1 MASISA
7 TANFKKLGQV
17 LNPKHFFCFLK
28 EDADTIIDVHYQ
40 GLFTPTPLIY
50 FDGVK
55 ASVPQTVVKKM
66 NFGDF
71 IPFLE
76 KLTNGRC
83 RDVYYCPHEVR
94 LSEGLHAIQ
103 NDCDFNEFLEDMN
116 EKKRL
121 MYVDHHHEPLF
132 DWIQEEEAEFE
143 DEDLV
148 SIDDV
153 DSILEDGLKAQ
164 HVEDDEVIS
173 LKRNFNDPF
182 LNKLCP
188 IQNDDL
194 VEEDHNAIRPIYPRH
209 DHTQEW
215 NQMKPRLGMKCSTTA
230 ELKYSLS
237 CYAVENGYDLWY
249 EKNGKTRL
257 LVRCCKGKHPTC
269 PFRLYASWMKEEHTF
284 QCSRACKLG
293 SIVTYK
299 WIGKQF
305 VNDVLES
312 PKLSLRKM
320 KALVSKRYNI
330 NVSVG
335 HCRNAKKLALSEV
348 EGSLKEHYA
357 KLWDYAAE
365 IRRANPGSH
374 VEVFLEPQTD
384 NNVVFDRFYV
394 SFKGVVD
401 GWLDGC
407 RKVIGV
413 DGCFLKGVCRGELL
427 STVGRDANNNIYP
440 LAWAIVNVENKRTWK
455 WFLDNLMED
464 IGGGEW
470 SWHYN
475 PLRWPQA
482 VKERLPDVEHR
493 LCARHILANFH
504 KKFKGE
510 QYFKPFWRAVN
521 ATTVPK
527 FEATMNE
534 IKSLESRAYDY
545 LIERDPRR
553 KPLITMLE
561 DIRCW
566 AMQRLWMQKQNGL
579 SWDLDICPSI
589 RREIEDLKELQR
601 FWVPYVSGY
610 KEFEVFLGN
619 ERYAVNLNQRA
630 CGCRSWQ
637 LTGIPCVHAI
647 SAISSLN
654 LDVEAF
660 VSNSYT
666 KASFLSSYEYNIHP
680 LNDSSEWPHVEGL
693 HTILPPLKRRL
704 PGRPCVKRKRDQAE
718 RELSGHTRHT
728 VSRAGIPLRCTIC
741 HQTGHNKA
749 TCPSKPTPAPT
760 TACPSHSTPDSSATG
775 PSHVKKAPVKKVPVK
790 K

>member
-1 MASISA
+1 MA
-7 TANFKKLGQV
+7 
-17 LNPKHFFCFLK
+17 
-28 EDADTIIDVHYQ
+28 EDADTIVDVHYQ

-55 ASVPQTVVKKM
+55 ASVPQKVVKKM

-103 NDCDFNEFLEDMN
+103 NDCNFNEFLEDMN

-121 MYVDHHHEPLF
+121 DVYVDHHHEPLF
-132 DWIQEEEAEFE
+132 DWIQEEEAELE

-215 NQMKPRLGMKCSTTA
+215 NQMKPRLGMKYSTTA

-237 CYAVENGYDLWY
+237 CYAVANGYDLWY
-249 EKNGKTRL
+249 EKNNKTRL

-284 QCSRACKLG
+284 QINTSVLRHFKLG

-312 PKLSLRKM
+312 PKLSLRKI
-320 KALVSKRYNI
+320 KALVSKRYSI

-335 HCRNAKKLALSEV
+335 QCRNAKKLALSEV

-374 VEVFLEPQTD
+374 VEVLLEPQPD
-384 NNVVFDRFYV
+384 NTVVFDRFYV

-407 RKVIGV
+407 RKLIGV
-413 DGCFLKGVCRGELL
+413 DGCFLKGVCRVELL
-427 STVGRDANNNIYP
+427 SVVGRDANNNIYP
-440 LAWAIVNVENKRTWK
+440 LAWAVVNFENKRTWK

-464 IGGGEW
+464 IGGGNSHGITILSDGHKGLFE
-470 SWHYN
+470 
-475 PLRWPQA
+475 A
-482 VKERLPDVEHR
+482 VKERLPDVEH
-493 LCARHILANFH
+493 
-504 KKFKGE
+504 G
-510 QYFKPFWRAVN
+510 
-521 ATTVPK
+521 
-527 FEATMNE
+527 
-534 IKSLESRAYDY
+534 
-545 LIERDPRR
+545 
-553 KPLITMLE
+553 
-561 DIRCW
+561 
-566 AMQRLWMQKQNGL
+566 
-579 SWDLDICPSI
+579 
-589 RREIEDLKELQR
+589 
-601 FWVPYVSGY
+601 
-610 KEFEVFLGN
+610 
-619 ERYAVNLNQRA
+619 
-630 CGCRSWQ
+630 
-637 LTGIPCVHAI
+637 
-647 SAISSLN
+647 
-654 LDVEAF
+654 
-660 VSNSYT
+660 
-666 KASFLSSYEYNIHP
+666 
-680 LNDSSEWPHVEGL
+680 
-693 HTILPPLKRRL
+693 
-704 PGRPCVKRKRDQAE
+704 
-718 RELSGHTRHT
+718 
-728 VSRAGIPLRCTIC
+728 
-741 HQTGHNKA
+741 
-749 TCPSKPTPAPT
+749 
-760 TACPSHSTPDSSATG
+760 
-775 PSHVKKAPVKKVPVK
+775 
-790 K
+790 